1 MSLVTTRQL
10 FKEHNTC
17 QSRSFIICLTENS
30 IIWLEHNKALME
42 ILKQYDGKARNDTG
56 LNYNAAQGFF
66 GLEKYRLQK
75 VTESPIL
82 LLLLSFLILS
92 DIHPFIH
99 VHSFIH
105 SFTHPASIMYPALK
119 TWKSTI
125 HSPCFQFVHSLPE
138 KKNTQNINASHATK
152 SAVTE
157 VTGSKRRSQ
166 SLCTE
171 SSQQEATQR
180 SG

>member
-10 FKEHNTC
+10 FKERNTC
-17 QSRSFIICLTENS
+17 QGRSFIICLTENS

-75 VTESPIL
+75 VTESPIPI
-82 LLLLSFLILS
+82 LLLSFLILS

-99 VHSFIH
+99 VRSFIH
-105 SFTHPASIMYPALK
+105 SLILHLLCAQHWRQLESKQYTVPAFNLVTLYQRRKSFK
-119 TWKSTI
+119 TLTLPTIWKE
-125 HSPCFQFVHSLPE
+125 L
-138 KKNTQNINASHATK
+138 
-152 SAVTE
+152 
-157 VTGSKRRSQ
+157 
-166 SLCTE
+166 
-171 SSQQEATQR
+171 
-180 SG
+180 

>member
-1 MSLVTTRQL
+1 
-10 FKEHNTC
+10 
-17 QSRSFIICLTENS
+17 
-30 IIWLEHNKALME
+30 ME

-82 LLLLSFLILS
+82 LLLSFLILS

-105 SFTHPASIMYPALK
+105 SFIHASGIYYVP
-119 TWKSTI
+119 
-125 HSPCFQFVHSLPE
+125 SPEDAKV
-138 KKNTQNINASHATK
+138 NDT
-152 SAVTE
+152 
-157 VTGSKRRSQ
+157 Q
-166 SLCTE
+166 SLLSICSLSTKEEKHSKHQRFTRYEKCCHRGHWEQEKE
-171 SSQQEATQR
+171 SVTVHRELPARSHTAKRLSMGLWSQAA
-180 SG
+180 SW